1 MLCLEGQGGRWCF
14 TAVATVCLFLQ
25 ILISP
30 DLDLASKE
38 KKLLKMA
45 ERAEFDNSVAVK
57 MQSAEL
63 RNLLATGQRIGQLY

>member
-1 MLCLEGQGGRWCF
+1 MS
-14 TAVATVCLFLQ
+14 LQ
-25 ILISP
+25 ILFSP

-45 ERAEFDNSVAVK
+45 ERVELVNSVAVK

-63 RNLLATGQRIGQLY
+63 RNLLATGQMIGQLY

>member
-1 MLCLEGQGGRWCF
+1 M
-14 TAVATVCLFLQ
+14 CLFLQ

-45 ERAEFDNSVAVK
+45 ERVELVNSVAVK